1 MNEFTLG
8 AAESRFADIIRK
20 NEPLTSSELSKLGE
34 KEIGWKKTISFT
46 VLKRLC
52 DLLTQI
58 IPLTNM
64 SGGSVL
70 YRSLF

>member
-20 NEPLTSSELSKLGE
+20 IKPLTSSELSKLSE
-34 KEIGWKKTISFT
+34 QEIGWKKTTSFT

-52 DLLTQI
+52 DLLTQK